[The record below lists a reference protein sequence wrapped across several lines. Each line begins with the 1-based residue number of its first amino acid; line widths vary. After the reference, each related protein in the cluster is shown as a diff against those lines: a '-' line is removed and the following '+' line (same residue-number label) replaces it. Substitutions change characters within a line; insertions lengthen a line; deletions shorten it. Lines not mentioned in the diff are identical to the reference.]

1 MVERLYLS
9 YNSVIYHYIRKLRI
23 NKASLFPCTQRKC
36 FAERKFCEMRLADTK
51 FPSGKKLKLKIF
63 NCQQYFVKIFCPW
76 KLIFF
81 SRNEPIKIP
90 LPEKYKENFAVS
102 SEGLS

>member
-51 FPSGKKLKLKIF
+51 FPSGKKIKVENFQLST
-63 NCQQYFVKIFCPW
+63 IFC
-76 KLIFF
+76 
-81 SRNEPIKIP
+81 
-90 LPEKYKENFAVS
+90 ENF
-102 SEGLS
+102 LSVEIYFF